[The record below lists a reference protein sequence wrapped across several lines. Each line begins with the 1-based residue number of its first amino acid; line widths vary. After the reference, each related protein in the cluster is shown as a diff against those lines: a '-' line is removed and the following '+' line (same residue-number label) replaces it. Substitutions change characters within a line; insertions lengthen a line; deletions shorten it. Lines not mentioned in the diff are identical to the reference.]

1 MAGLALLTPVHGSS
15 WSAGNPG
22 GDGDELHDTSL
33 RNEARN
39 ACHYR
44 KDNYLPHEPSSR
56 TQISRRKNGP
66 LSEKTWL
73 MRLWTTYREAQR
85 WSDRGRLEP
94 GL

>member
-44 KDNYLPHEPSSR
+44 KDNLSPLAGHRFRVGKMDPCQKKR
-56 TQISRRKNGP
+56 GP
-66 LSEKTWL
+66 
-73 MRLWTTYREAQR
+73 
-85 WSDRGRLEP
+85 
-94 GL
+94 